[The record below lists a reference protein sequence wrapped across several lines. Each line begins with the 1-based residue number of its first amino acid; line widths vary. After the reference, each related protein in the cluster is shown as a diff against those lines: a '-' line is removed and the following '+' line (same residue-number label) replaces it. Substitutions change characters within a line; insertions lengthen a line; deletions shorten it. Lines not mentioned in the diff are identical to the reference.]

1 MLEETLSGD
10 LFSLMK
16 IDFQLTELEVV
27 NVCWKFVM
35 QKGYKYLNDCICVNI

>member
-27 NVCWKFVM
+27 TMLKICDA
-35 QKGYKYLNDCICVNI
+35 KGI